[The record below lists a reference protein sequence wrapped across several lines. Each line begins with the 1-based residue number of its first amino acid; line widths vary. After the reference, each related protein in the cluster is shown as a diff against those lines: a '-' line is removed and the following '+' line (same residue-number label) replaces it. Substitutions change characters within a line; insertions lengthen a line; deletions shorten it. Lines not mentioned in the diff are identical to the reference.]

1 MGQLFSVILSLSIS
15 GGLVGLLILLL
26 RPLTERFFAKRW
38 SYYLWFLVI
47 ARLLLP
53 VHADVNLMEYLSVRL
68 AAVESGLAAAESA
81 VESVE
86 SGKNVG
92 FAGMTEV
99 AAGVAERSGRENTV
113 SDIQQNGYND
123 TAAQTE
129 SVVGTV
135 SNDAGVAETAA
146 DVTEMEEMTGQ
157 DTARSDGIETV
168 QNTAAVG
175 NGETAYSG
183 IAIDN
188 NTEGSRRERGL
199 FIAGIVWIFGVFVA
213 AFWKIISYQRF
224 AGGVRAASAP
234 VTDDRVYRKSAEIQM
249 RLGLGKRVP
258 IYESTVIDSPM
269 LIGILEPR
277 IYMPSTLLA
286 EITGKEND
294 ICLILHHELVHY
306 KRKDIWYKWLFQAVL
321 CVHWFNPLLYVFSRK
336 FNMDCE
342 LACDE
347 KVMALLSEEGRRAY
361 GNVLIDVAQKNLRET
376 NVFGKNLMHKNV
388 PTMTLLE
395 EKHTLKERL
404 RGIAHYH
411 KTGIVVGLCSAV
423 ALVLILAV
431 AVVCGAAGVSA
442 GGGNNFSAHS
452 EGGFAARFWGQI
464 SDSSFD
470 LGGPMWINT
479 KGKAYGIYDDD
490 ALIAGDSENDV
501 WRAYNYYGGDGSVKV
516 SKFTFNGSDTLW
528 ILYANRETT
537 MEISSEFY
545 LRDGRFKVV
554 YVGPDQTVQTL
565 NESGEKNTVKITM
578 PEGRN
583 VIKMVGQKA
592 RLEDIDIA
600 YSGIRK
606 EDLDGIYDSEEVEYA
621 YQALEGKRPL
631 DPDSLE
637 EACPYLKD
645 SEVSELA
652 RKAWEDEVA
661 LSEKNWENLFI
672 YSDNELT
679 AQYLSE
685 ELQAGRCEGFDSSI
699 LVKIAP
705 YMKEKDVSECFR
717 QLLERNAVAAPD
729 WGEIFVYSDANL
741 SAGYLAKAL
750 REGSIDGFDEEALGQ
765 ICYRVSTKPL
775 TDIVTAMKGTLSF
788 DGLIEY
794 VLPFVQKQDE
804 VVTCICYYI
813 DLGNVLTDEEL
824 RKVQA
829 YVSEEDFY
837 RVVEYN
843 GKRK

>member
-1 MGQLFSVILSLSIS
+1 MMGRLFSVILSLSIS

-26 RPLTERFFAKRW
+26 SPITERFFAKRW
-38 SYYLWFLVI
+38 TYYLWFLVI

-68 AAVESGLAAAESA
+68 AAVESGLTGADGAAEA
-81 VESVE
+81 
-86 SGKNVG
+86 
-92 FAGMTEV
+92 T
-99 AAGVAERSGRENTV
+99 
-113 SDIQQNGYND
+113 
-123 TAAQTE
+123 
-129 SVVGTV
+129 
-135 SNDAGVAETAA
+135 A
-146 DVTEMEEMTGQ
+146 DVTGEEMAGQ
-157 DTARSDGIETV
+157 DTGQTGGIETV
-168 QNTAAVG
+168 QNTAAGGKV
-175 NGETAYSG
+175 ESAYSG
-183 IAIDN
+183 IDTDN
-188 NTEGSRRERGL
+188 NIEGSRREL
-199 FIAGIVWIFGVFVA
+199 WLCMAGILWLFGVLIAVFR
-213 AFWKIISYQRF
+213 KIYIYQHF
-224 AGGVRAASAP
+224 AGAVRAASAP

-258 IYESTVIDSPM
+258 LYKSTVIDSPM
-269 LIGILEPR
+269 LVGILKPC
-277 IYMPSTLLA
+277 IYMPSALLA
-286 EITGKEND
+286 EMEGKEND

-306 KRKDIWYKWLFQAVL
+306 KRKDIWYKWLFQAAL
-321 CVHWFNPLLYVFSRK
+321 CVHWFNPLLYVFNRK

-361 GNVLIDVAQKNLRET
+361 GNVLLDVAQKNLCEQ
-376 NVFGKNLMHKNV
+376 NIFEKNWMMHKNV
-388 PTMTLLE
+388 PTMTRLE

-411 KTGIVVGLCSAV
+411 KNGIIMGLCSVV
-423 ALVLILAV
+423 ALVMLLAV

-442 GGGNNFSAHS
+442 SGGSTFSS
-452 EGGFAARFWGQI
+452 Y
-464 SDSSFD
+464 
-470 LGGPMWINT
+470 GPMLVNN
-479 KGKAYGIYDDD
+479 KGKAYQMYDDD

-501 WRAYNYYGGDGSVKV
+501 WRAYNYCGGDGNVKV
-516 SKFTFNGSDTLW
+516 SKFAFNGSDTLW

-565 NESGEKNTVKITM
+565 NESGKKNTVKITM

-606 EDLDGIYDSEEVEYA
+606 EDLDGIYDSETVEHA

-652 RKAWEDEVA
+652 RKAWEDDVA

-824 RKVQA
+824 QKVQA

-843 GKRK
+843 GKKK

>member
-1 MGQLFSVILSLSIS
+1 MMGRLFSVILSLSIS

-26 RPLTERFFAKRW
+26 SPITERFFAKRW
-38 SYYLWFLVI
+38 TYYLWFLVI

-68 AAVESGLAAAESA
+68 AAVESGLTGADGAAEA
-81 VESVE
+81 
-86 SGKNVG
+86 
-92 FAGMTEV
+92 T
-99 AAGVAERSGRENTV
+99 
-113 SDIQQNGYND
+113 
-123 TAAQTE
+123 
-129 SVVGTV
+129 
-135 SNDAGVAETAA
+135 A
-146 DVTEMEEMTGQ
+146 DVTGEEMAGQ
-157 DTARSDGIETV
+157 DTGQTGGIETV
-168 QNTAAVG
+168 QNTAAGGKV
-175 NGETAYSG
+175 ESAYSG
-183 IAIDN
+183 IDTDN
-188 NTEGSRRERGL
+188 NIEGSRREL
-199 FIAGIVWIFGVFVA
+199 WLCMAGILWLFGVLIAVFR
-213 AFWKIISYQRF
+213 KIYIYQHF
-224 AGGVRAASAP
+224 AGAVRAASAP

-258 IYESTVIDSPM
+258 LYKSTVIDSPM
-269 LIGILEPR
+269 LVGILKPC
-277 IYMPSTLLA
+277 IYMPSALLA
-286 EITGKEND
+286 EMEGKEND

-306 KRKDIWYKWLFQAVL
+306 KRKDIWYKWLFQAAL
-321 CVHWFNPLLYVFSRK
+321 CVHWFNPLLYVFNRK

-361 GNVLIDVAQKNLRET
+361 GNVLLDVAQKNLCEQ
-376 NVFGKNLMHKNV
+376 NIFEKNWMMHKNV

-411 KTGIVVGLCSAV
+411 KNGIIMGLCSVV
-423 ALVLILAV
+423 ALVMLLAV

-442 GGGNNFSAHS
+442 SGGSTFSS
-452 EGGFAARFWGQI
+452 Y
-464 SDSSFD
+464 
-470 LGGPMWINT
+470 GPMLVNN
-479 KGKAYGIYDDD
+479 KGKAYQMYDDD

-501 WRAYNYYGGDGSVKV
+501 WRAYNYCGGDGNVKV
-516 SKFTFNGSDTLW
+516 SKFAFNGSDTLW

-565 NESGEKNTVKITM
+565 NESGKKNTVKITM

-606 EDLDGIYDSEEVEYA
+606 EDLDGIYDSETVEHA

-652 RKAWEDEVA
+652 RKAWEDDVA

-824 RKVQA
+824 QKVQA

-837 RVVEYN
+837 RVVEHN
-843 GKRK
+843 GKKK

>member
-1 MGQLFSVILSLSIS
+1 MMGRLFSVILSLSIS

-26 RPLTERFFAKRW
+26 SPITERFFAKRW
-38 SYYLWFLVI
+38 TYYLWFLVI

-68 AAVESGLAAAESA
+68 AAVESGLTGADGAAEA
-81 VESVE
+81 T
-86 SGKNVG
+86 
-92 FAGMTEV
+92 A
-99 AAGVAERSGRENTV
+99 
-113 SDIQQNGYND
+113 DITG
-123 TAAQTE
+123 
-129 SVVGTV
+129 
-135 SNDAGVAETAA
+135 
-146 DVTEMEEMTGQ
+146 EEMAGQ
-157 DTARSDGIETV
+157 DTGQTGGIETA
-168 QNTAAVG
+168 QNTAAGGKV
-175 NGETAYSG
+175 ESAYSG
-183 IAIDN
+183 IDTDN
-188 NTEGSRRERGL
+188 NIGSGRREL
-199 FIAGIVWIFGVFVA
+199 WLHIAGILWLLGVLIAVFR
-213 AFWKIISYQRF
+213 KIYIYQHF
-224 AGGVRAASAP
+224 AGAVRAASAP

-258 IYESTVIDSPM
+258 LYKSTVIDSPM
-269 LIGILEPR
+269 LVGILKPC
-277 IYMPSTLLA
+277 IYMPSALLA
-286 EITGKEND
+286 EMEGKEND

-321 CVHWFNPLLYVFSRK
+321 CVHWFNPLLYVFNRK

-347 KVMALLSEEGRRAY
+347 KVMALLTEKGRRDY
-361 GNVLIDVAQKNLRET
+361 GNVLLDVAQKNLCEE
-376 NVFGKNLMHKNV
+376 NIFEKNWMMHKNV

-411 KTGIVVGLCSAV
+411 KNGIIMGLCSVV
-423 ALVLILAV
+423 ALVMLLAV
-431 AVVCGAAGVSA
+431 AVVCGAVGVSA
-442 GGGNNFSAHS
+442 DSGNNFSAHN
-452 EGGFAARFWGQI
+452 EGGIAARFLGQI
-464 SDSSFD
+464 SDASFNLDD
-470 LGGPMWINT
+470 LDGFMWANT
-479 KGKAYGIYDDD
+479 RGKAYGIYDDET
-490 ALIAGDSENDV
+490 LIAEDSESDV
-501 WRAYNYYGGDGSVKV
+501 WRAYNYCGGDGNVKV
-516 SKFTFNGSDTLW
+516 SKFAFNGSDTLW
-528 ILYANRETT
+528 ILYTNREMT

-565 NESGEKNTVKITM
+565 NESGKKNTVKITM

-606 EDLDGIYDSEEVEYA
+606 EDLDGIYDSETVEHA

-652 RKAWEDEVA
+652 RKAWEDDVA

-813 DLGNVLTDEEL
+813 DQGNVLTDEEL
-824 RKVQA
+824 QKVQA

-843 GKRK
+843 GKKK

>member
-1 MGQLFSVILSLSIS
+1 MMGRLFSVILSLSIS

-26 RPLTERFFAKRW
+26 SPITERFFAKRW
-38 SYYLWFLVI
+38 TYYLWFLVI

-68 AAVESGLAAAESA
+68 AAVESGLTGADGAAEA
-81 VESVE
+81 T
-86 SGKNVG
+86 
-92 FAGMTEV
+92 A
-99 AAGVAERSGRENTV
+99 
-113 SDIQQNGYND
+113 DITG
-123 TAAQTE
+123 
-129 SVVGTV
+129 
-135 SNDAGVAETAA
+135 
-146 DVTEMEEMTGQ
+146 EEMAGQ
-157 DTARSDGIETV
+157 DTGQTGGIETA
-168 QNTAAVG
+168 QNTAAGGKV
-175 NGETAYSG
+175 ESAYSG
-183 IAIDN
+183 IDTDN
-188 NTEGSRRERGL
+188 NIGSGRREL
-199 FIAGIVWIFGVFVA
+199 WLHIAGILWLLGVLIAVFR
-213 AFWKIISYQRF
+213 KIYIYQHF
-224 AGGVRAASAP
+224 AGAVRAASAP

-258 IYESTVIDSPM
+258 LYKSTVIDSPM
-269 LIGILEPR
+269 LVGILKPC
-277 IYMPSTLLA
+277 IYMPSALLA
-286 EITGKEND
+286 EMEGKEND

-321 CVHWFNPLLYVFSRK
+321 CVHWFNPLLYVFNRK

-347 KVMALLSEEGRRAY
+347 KVMALLTEKGRRDY
-361 GNVLIDVAQKNLRET
+361 GNVLLDVAQKNLCEE
-376 NVFGKNLMHKNV
+376 NIFEKNWMMHKNV

-411 KTGIVVGLCSAV
+411 KNGIIMGLCSVV
-423 ALVLILAV
+423 ALVMLLAV
-431 AVVCGAAGVSA
+431 AVVCGAVGVSA
-442 GGGNNFSAHS
+442 DSGNNFSAHN
-452 EGGFAARFWGQI
+452 EGGIAARFLGQI
-464 SDSSFD
+464 SDASFNLDD
-470 LGGPMWINT
+470 LDGFMWANT
-479 KGKAYGIYDDD
+479 RGKAYGIYDDET
-490 ALIAGDSENDV
+490 LIAEDSESDV
-501 WRAYNYYGGDGSVKV
+501 WRAYNYCGGDGNVKV
-516 SKFTFNGSDTLW
+516 SKFAFNGSDTLW
-528 ILYANRETT
+528 ILYTNREMT

-565 NESGEKNTVKITM
+565 NESGKKNTVKITM

-606 EDLDGIYDSEEVEYA
+606 EDLDGIYDSETVEHA

-652 RKAWEDEVA
+652 RKAWEDDVA

-824 RKVQA
+824 REVQG

-843 GKRK
+843 GKKK

>member
-1 MGQLFSVILSLSIS
+1 MMGRLFSVILSLSIS
-15 GGLVGLLILLL
+15 GGLVGLLILLM
-26 RPLTERFFAKRW
+26 RPLTDRFFAKRW
-38 SYYLWFLVI
+38 TYYLWFLVI

-68 AAVESGLAAAESA
+68 AAVESGLTGADGAAEA
-81 VESVE
+81 
-86 SGKNVG
+86 
-92 FAGMTEV
+92 T
-99 AAGVAERSGRENTV
+99 
-113 SDIQQNGYND
+113 
-123 TAAQTE
+123 
-129 SVVGTV
+129 
-135 SNDAGVAETAA
+135 A
-146 DVTEMEEMTGQ
+146 DVTGEEMAGQ
-157 DTARSDGIETV
+157 DTGQTGGIETA
-168 QNTAAVG
+168 QNTAAGGKV
-175 NGETAYSG
+175 ESAYSG
-183 IAIDN
+183 IDTDN
-188 NTEGSRRERGL
+188 NIGSGRREL
-199 FIAGIVWIFGVFVA
+199 WLHIAGILWLLGVLIAVFR
-213 AFWKIISYQRF
+213 KIYIYQHF
-224 AGGVRAASAP
+224 AGAVRAASAP

-258 IYESTVIDSPM
+258 LYKSTVIDSPM
-269 LIGILEPR
+269 LVGILKPC
-277 IYMPSTLLA
+277 IYMPSALLA
-286 EITGKEND
+286 EMEGKEND

-306 KRKDIWYKWLFQAVL
+306 KRKDIWYKWLFQAAL
-321 CVHWFNPLLYVFSRK
+321 CVHWFNPLLYVFNRK

-347 KVMALLSEEGRRAY
+347 KVMALLTEKGRRDY
-361 GNVLIDVAQKNLRET
+361 GNVLLDVAQKNLCEE
-376 NVFGKNLMHKNV
+376 NIFEKNWMMHKNV

-411 KTGIVVGLCSAV
+411 KNGIIMGLCSAV
-423 ALVLILAV
+423 ALVMLLAV

-442 GGGNNFSAHS
+442 SGGSTFSS
-452 EGGFAARFWGQI
+452 Y
-464 SDSSFD
+464 
-470 LGGPMWINT
+470 GPMLVNN
-479 KGKAYGIYDDD
+479 KGKAYQMYDDD

-501 WRAYNYYGGDGSVKV
+501 WRAYNYCGGDGNVKV

-537 MEISSEFY
+537 MEISSEFH

-565 NESGEKNTVKITM
+565 NESGEKNTVKITL

-592 RLEDIDIA
+592 RLEDVNIA
-600 YSGIRK
+600 YSGVRK
-606 EDLDGIYDSEEVEYA
+606 EDLDGIYDSEAVEYA

-631 DPDSLE
+631 DPESLE
-637 EACPYLKD
+637 EVCPYLKE

-652 RKAWEDEVA
+652 RKAWKDGVA
-661 LSEKNWENLFI
+661 LSEDNWQELFI
-672 YSDNELT
+672 YSDNEKT
-679 AQYLSE
+679 AKYLLE
-685 ELQAGRCEGFDSSI
+685 ELQAGRCGDFDSSI

-705 YMKEKDVSECFR
+705 YMKEQDVSECFR
-717 QLLERNAVAAPD
+717 QLLERNAISTSD
-729 WGEIFVYSDANL
+729 WEEIFAYSDANL

-824 RKVQA
+824 REVQA
-829 YVSEEDFY
+829 YVSEENFY

>member
-1 MGQLFSVILSLSIS
+1 MMGRLFSVILSLSIS

-26 RPLTERFFAKRW
+26 SPITERFFAKRW
-38 SYYLWFLVI
+38 TYYLWFLVI

-68 AAVESGLAAAESA
+68 AAVESGLTGADGAAEA
-81 VESVE
+81 
-86 SGKNVG
+86 
-92 FAGMTEV
+92 T
-99 AAGVAERSGRENTV
+99 
-113 SDIQQNGYND
+113 
-123 TAAQTE
+123 
-129 SVVGTV
+129 
-135 SNDAGVAETAA
+135 A
-146 DVTEMEEMTGQ
+146 DVTGEEMAGQ
-157 DTARSDGIETV
+157 DTGQTGGIETA
-168 QNTAAVG
+168 QNTAAGGKV
-175 NGETAYSG
+175 ESAYSG
-183 IAIDN
+183 IDTDN
-188 NTEGSRRERGL
+188 NIGSGRREL
-199 FIAGIVWIFGVFVA
+199 WLHIAGILWLLGVLIAVFR
-213 AFWKIISYQRF
+213 KIYIYQHF
-224 AGGVRAASAP
+224 AGAVRAASAP

-258 IYESTVIDSPM
+258 LYKSTVIDSPM
-269 LIGILEPR
+269 LVGILKPC
-277 IYMPSTLLA
+277 IYMPSALLA
-286 EITGKEND
+286 EMEGKEND

-321 CVHWFNPLLYVFSRK
+321 CVHWFNPLLYVFNRK

-347 KVMALLSEEGRRAY
+347 KVMALLTEKGRRDY
-361 GNVLIDVAQKNLRET
+361 GNVLLDVAQKNLCEE
-376 NVFGKNLMHKNV
+376 NIFEKNWMMHKNV

-411 KTGIVVGLCSAV
+411 KNGIIMGLCSVV
-423 ALVLILAV
+423 ALVMLLAV
-431 AVVCGAAGVSA
+431 AVVCGAVGVSA
-442 GGGNNFSAHS
+442 DSGNNFSAHN
-452 EGGFAARFWGQI
+452 EGGIAARFLGQI
-464 SDSSFD
+464 SDASFNLDD
-470 LGGPMWINT
+470 LDGFMWANT
-479 KGKAYGIYDDD
+479 RGKAYGIYDDET
-490 ALIAGDSENDV
+490 LIAEDSESDV
-501 WRAYNYYGGDGSVKV
+501 WRAYNYCGGENSVKV
-516 SKFTFNGSDTLW
+516 SKFAFNGSDTLW

-537 MEISSEFY
+537 MEISSEFH

-565 NESGEKNTVKITM
+565 NESGEKNTVKITL

-606 EDLDGIYDSEEVEYA
+606 EDLDSIYDSEAVEYA

-661 LSEKNWENLFI
+661 LSEDNWEELFI
-672 YSDNELT
+672 YSDSEVT
-679 AQYLSE
+679 AKYLLE
-685 ELQAGRCEGFDSSI
+685 ELQAGKGGDFNSNI

-813 DLGNVLTDEEL
+813 DQGNVLTDEEL
-824 RKVQA
+824 QKVQA

-843 GKRK
+843 GKKK

>member
-1 MGQLFSVILSLSIS
+1 MMGRLFSVILSLSIS

-26 RPLTERFFAKRW
+26 SPITERFFAKRW
-38 SYYLWFLVI
+38 TYYLWFLVI

-68 AAVESGLAAAESA
+68 AAVESGLTGADGAAEA
-81 VESVE
+81 
-86 SGKNVG
+86 
-92 FAGMTEV
+92 T
-99 AAGVAERSGRENTV
+99 
-113 SDIQQNGYND
+113 
-123 TAAQTE
+123 
-129 SVVGTV
+129 
-135 SNDAGVAETAA
+135 A
-146 DVTEMEEMTGQ
+146 DVTGEEMAGQ
-157 DTARSDGIETV
+157 DTGQTGGIETV
-168 QNTAAVG
+168 QNTAAGGKV
-175 NGETAYSG
+175 ESAYSG
-183 IAIDN
+183 IDTDN
-188 NTEGSRRERGL
+188 NIEGSRREL
-199 FIAGIVWIFGVFVA
+199 WLCMAGILWLFGVLIAVFR
-213 AFWKIISYQRF
+213 KIYIYQHF
-224 AGGVRAASAP
+224 AGAVRAASAP

-258 IYESTVIDSPM
+258 LYKSTVIDSPM
-269 LIGILEPR
+269 LVGILKPC
-277 IYMPSTLLA
+277 IYMPSALLA
-286 EITGKEND
+286 EMEGKEND

-306 KRKDIWYKWLFQAVL
+306 KRKDIWYKWLFQAAL
-321 CVHWFNPLLYVFSRK
+321 CVHWFNPLLYVFNRK

-361 GNVLIDVAQKNLRET
+361 GNVLLDVAQKNLCEQ
-376 NVFGKNLMHKNV
+376 NIFEKNWMMHKNV

-411 KTGIVVGLCSAV
+411 KNGIIMGLCSVV
-423 ALVLILAV
+423 ALVMLLAV

-442 GGGNNFSAHS
+442 SGGSTFSS
-452 EGGFAARFWGQI
+452 Y
-464 SDSSFD
+464 
-470 LGGPMWINT
+470 GPMLVNN
-479 KGKAYGIYDDD
+479 KGKAYQMYDDD

-501 WRAYNYYGGDGSVKV
+501 WRAYNYCGGDGNVKV
-516 SKFTFNGSDTLW
+516 SKFAFNGSDTLW

-565 NESGEKNTVKITM
+565 NESGKKNTVKITM

-606 EDLDGIYDSEEVEYA
+606 EDLDGIYDSETVEHA

-652 RKAWEDEVA
+652 RKAWEDDVA

-824 RKVQA
+824 QKVQA

-843 GKRK
+843 GKKK

>member
-1 MGQLFSVILSLSIS
+1 MGRLFSVILSLSIS

-38 SYYLWFLVI
+38 TYYLWFLVI

-53 VHADVNLMEYLSVRL
+53 VHVDVNLMEYLSVRL
-68 AAVESGLAAAESA
+68 TAVES
-81 VESVE
+81 
-86 SGKNVG
+86 
-92 FAGMTEV
+92 
-99 AAGVAERSGRENTV
+99 RENTA
-113 SDIQQNGYND
+113 SDIPQNGYSG
-123 TAAQTE
+123 TASQTE
-129 SVVGTV
+129 SPVGAVTNGV
-135 SNDAGVAETAA
+135 GVAAA
-146 DVTEMEEMTGQ
+146 GGKV
-157 DTARSDGIETV
+157 
-168 QNTAAVG
+168 
-175 NGETAYSG
+175 ETAYSG
-183 IAIDN
+183 LDIDN
-188 NTEGSRRERGL
+188 NMEGSRRELGL
-199 FIAGIVWIFGVFVA
+199 GIAGIVWIFGVLIE
-213 AFWKIISYQRF
+213 AFWKIISYLRF

-277 IYMPSTLLA
+277 IYMPSALLA

-294 ICLILHHELVHY
+294 TCLILHHELVHY
-306 KRKDIWYKWLFQAVL
+306 KRKDIWYKWLFQAAL
-321 CVHWFNPLLYVFSRK
+321 CVHWFNPLLYVFNRK

-376 NVFGKNLMHKNV
+376 NIIGKNLMHRNV

-395 EKHTLKERL
+395 EEHTLKERL

-411 KTGIVVGLCSAV
+411 KNGIVVGLCSMVAV
-423 ALVLILAV
+423 VMFLAV
-431 AVVCGAAGVSA
+431 AVVCGAAGVTA
-442 GGGNNFSAHS
+442 GGGNNFSAHN
-452 EGGFAARFWGQI
+452 EDDFAARFWGQI
-464 SDSSFD
+464 SDASFD
-470 LGGPMWINT
+470 LGEPMWINT

-490 ALIAGDSENDV
+490 TLIAEDSENDV
-501 WRAYNYYGGDGSVKV
+501 WRAYNYCGGDGNVKV

-537 MEISSEFY
+537 MEISSEFH

-565 NESGEKNTVKITM
+565 NESGEKNTVKITL
-578 PEGRN
+578 PKGRN

-592 RLEDIDIA
+592 QLDDVNIA
-600 YSGIRK
+600 YSGVRK
-606 EDLDGIYDSEEVEYA
+606 EDLDGVYDSEAVEYA
-621 YQALEGKRPL
+621 YQTLEGKRPL
-631 DPDSLE
+631 DPESLE
-637 EACPYLKD
+637 EVCPYLKEN
-645 SEVSELA
+645 EVSELA
-652 RKAWEDEVA
+652 RKAWEDEVV
-661 LSEKNWENLFI
+661 LSEDNWEELFI
-672 YSDNELT
+672 YSDSEMT
-679 AQYLSE
+679 AKYLLE
-685 ELQAGRCEGFDSSI
+685 ELQAGRGGDFDSNI

-705 YMKEKDVSECFR
+705 YMKEKDVSECFQ
-717 QLLERNAVAAPD
+717 QLLERNAVAASD
-729 WGEIFVYSDANL
+729 WEEIFVYSDANL

-750 REGSIDGFDEEALGQ
+750 REGSIDGFDEKALGQ

-775 TDIVTAMKGTLSF
+775 TDIVTAMGKGTLSF
-788 DGLIEY
+788 GGLMEY

-804 VVTCICYYI
+804 AVTCICYYI
-813 DLGNVLTDEEL
+813 DLGNALTDEEL

-829 YVSEEDFY
+829 YVSEENFY

>member
-1 MGQLFSVILSLSIS
+1 MMGRLFSVILSLSIS

-26 RPLTERFFAKRW
+26 RPITERFFAKRW
-38 SYYLWFLVI
+38 TYYLWFLVI

-68 AAVESGLAAAESA
+68 AAVESGLTGADGAAEA
-81 VESVE
+81 
-86 SGKNVG
+86 
-92 FAGMTEV
+92 T
-99 AAGVAERSGRENTV
+99 
-113 SDIQQNGYND
+113 
-123 TAAQTE
+123 
-129 SVVGTV
+129 
-135 SNDAGVAETAA
+135 A
-146 DVTEMEEMTGQ
+146 DVTGEEMAGQ
-157 DTARSDGIETV
+157 DTGQTGGIETV
-168 QNTAAVG
+168 QNTAAGGKV
-175 NGETAYSG
+175 ESAYSG
-183 IAIDN
+183 IDTDN
-188 NTEGSRRERGL
+188 NIEGSRREL
-199 FIAGIVWIFGVFVA
+199 WLHIAGILWLFGVLIAVFR
-213 AFWKIISYQRF
+213 KIYIYQHF
-224 AGGVRAASAP
+224 AGAVRAASAP

-258 IYESTVIDSPM
+258 LYKSTVIDSPM
-269 LIGILEPR
+269 LVGILKPC
-277 IYMPSTLLA
+277 IYMPSALLA
-286 EITGKEND
+286 EMEGKEND

-306 KRKDIWYKWLFQAVL
+306 KRKDIWYKWLFQAAL
-321 CVHWFNPLLYVFSRK
+321 CVHWFNPLLYVFNRK

-347 KVMALLSEEGRRAY
+347 KVMALLTEKGRRDY
-361 GNVLIDVAQKNLRET
+361 GNVLLDVAQKNLCEE
-376 NVFGKNLMHKNV
+376 NIFEKNWMMHKNV

-411 KTGIVVGLCSAV
+411 KNGIIMGLCSAV
-423 ALVLILAV
+423 ALVMLLAV

-442 GGGNNFSAHS
+442 SGGSTFSS
-452 EGGFAARFWGQI
+452 Y
-464 SDSSFD
+464 
-470 LGGPMWINT
+470 GPMLVNN
-479 KGKAYGIYDDD
+479 KGKAYQMYDDD

-501 WRAYNYYGGDGSVKV
+501 WRAYNYCGGDGNVKV
-516 SKFTFNGSDTLW
+516 SKFAFNGSDTLW
-528 ILYANRETT
+528 ILYANREMT

-565 NESGEKNTVKITM
+565 NESGKKNTVKITM

-606 EDLDGIYDSEEVEYA
+606 EDLDGIYDSETVEHA

-652 RKAWEDEVA
+652 RKAWEDDVA

-685 ELQAGRCEGFDSSI
+685 ELQAGRCGDFNSNI

-824 RKVQA
+824 REVQG

-843 GKRK
+843 GKKK

>member
-1 MGQLFSVILSLSIS
+1 MMGRLFSVILSLSIS

-26 RPLTERFFAKRW
+26 SPITERFFAKRW
-38 SYYLWFLVI
+38 TYYLWFLVI

-68 AAVESGLAAAESA
+68 AAVESGLTGADGAAEA
-81 VESVE
+81 
-86 SGKNVG
+86 
-92 FAGMTEV
+92 T
-99 AAGVAERSGRENTV
+99 
-113 SDIQQNGYND
+113 
-123 TAAQTE
+123 
-129 SVVGTV
+129 
-135 SNDAGVAETAA
+135 A
-146 DVTEMEEMTGQ
+146 DVTGEEMAGQ
-157 DTARSDGIETV
+157 DTGQTGGIETV
-168 QNTAAVG
+168 QNTAAGGKV
-175 NGETAYSG
+175 ESAYSG
-183 IAIDN
+183 IDTDN
-188 NTEGSRRERGL
+188 NIEGSRREL
-199 FIAGIVWIFGVFVA
+199 WLCMAGILWLFGVLIAVFR
-213 AFWKIISYQRF
+213 KIYIYQHF
-224 AGGVRAASAP
+224 AGAVRAASAP

-258 IYESTVIDSPM
+258 LYKSTVIDSPM
-269 LIGILEPR
+269 LVGILKPC
-277 IYMPSTLLA
+277 IYMPSALLA
-286 EITGKEND
+286 EMEGKEND

-306 KRKDIWYKWLFQAVL
+306 KRKDIWYKWLFQAAL
-321 CVHWFNPLLYVFSRK
+321 CVHWFNPLLYVFNRK

-361 GNVLIDVAQKNLRET
+361 GNVLLDVAQKNLCEQ
-376 NVFGKNLMHKNV
+376 NIFEKNWMMHKNV
-388 PTMTLLE
+388 PTMTRLE

-411 KTGIVVGLCSAV
+411 KNGIIMGLCSVV
-423 ALVLILAV
+423 ALVMLLAV

-442 GGGNNFSAHS
+442 SGGSTFSS
-452 EGGFAARFWGQI
+452 Y
-464 SDSSFD
+464 
-470 LGGPMWINT
+470 GPMLVNN
-479 KGKAYGIYDDD
+479 KGKAYQMYDDD

-501 WRAYNYYGGDGSVKV
+501 WHAYNYCGGDGNVKV
-516 SKFTFNGSDTLW
+516 SKFAFNGSDTLW

-565 NESGEKNTVKITM
+565 NESGKKNTVKITM

-606 EDLDGIYDSEEVEYA
+606 EDLDGIYDSETVEHA

-652 RKAWEDEVA
+652 RKAWEDDVA

-824 RKVQA
+824 QKVQA

-843 GKRK
+843 GKKK

>member
-1 MGQLFSVILSLSIS
+1 MGRLFSVILSLSIS

-38 SYYLWFLVI
+38 TYYLWFLVI

-53 VHADVNLMEYLSVRL
+53 VHADINLMEYLSVRL
-68 AAVESGLAAAESA
+68 AAVESGLAAAENAAESA
-81 VESVE
+81 E
-86 SGKNVG
+86 SGDNVS
-92 FAGMTEV
+92 AASMTEV
-99 AAGVAERSGRENTV
+99 AAGVAEGAGRENKA
-113 SDIQQNGYND
+113 SDMKQNEYND

-135 SNDAGVAETAA
+135 SNDAGTAETVANI
-146 DVTEMEEMTGQ
+146 TEAEKMAGR
-157 DTARSDGIETV
+157 DTES
-168 QNTAAVG
+168 
-175 NGETAYSG
+175 
-183 IAIDN
+183 
-188 NTEGSRRERGL
+188 SRRELGL
-199 FIAGIVWIFGVFVA
+199 GIAGTVWIFGVLIT
-213 AFWKIISYQRF
+213 AFWKIISYLRF

-277 IYMPSTLLA
+277 IYMPSDLLA

-294 ICLILHHELVHY
+294 TCLILHHELVHY
-306 KRKDIWYKWLFQAVL
+306 RRKDIWYKWLFQAAL
-321 CVHWFNPLLYVFSRK
+321 CVHWFNPLLYVFNRK

-376 NVFGKNLMHKNV
+376 NIFGKNLMHKNV

-411 KTGIVVGLCSAV
+411 KNGIVVGLCSAV
-423 ALVLILAV
+423 ALVMFLAV

-442 GGGNNFSAHS
+442 DRSNTFSTY
-452 EGGFAARFWGQI
+452 
-464 SDSSFD
+464 
-470 LGGPMWINT
+470 GPMMVNH
-479 KGKAYGIYDDD
+479 KGKAYQMYDDD
-490 ALIAGDSENDV
+490 ALIAEDSENDV
-501 WRAYNYYGGDGSVKV
+501 WRAYNYCGGDGNVKV
-516 SKFTFNGSDTLW
+516 SKFIFNGSDTLW

-537 MEISSEFY
+537 MEISSEFF
-545 LRDGRFKVV
+545 LLDGRFKVV

-565 NESGEKNTVKITM
+565 NESGEKNTVKITL

-600 YSGIRK
+600 YSGVRK
-606 EDLDGIYDSEEVEYA
+606 EDLDGIYDSEAVEYA

-631 DPDSLE
+631 DPESLKE
-637 EACPYLKD
+637 VCPYLKE

-652 RKAWEDEVA
+652 RKAWKDEVA
-661 LSEKNWENLFI
+661 LSEENWQELFI
-672 YSDNELT
+672 YSDNEMT
-679 AQYLSE
+679 AKYLLE

-699 LVKIAP
+699 LVETAP

-729 WGEIFVYSDANL
+729 WEEIFVYSDANL

-750 REGSIDGFDEEALGQ
+750 REGSIDGFDEKALGQ

-775 TDIVTAMKGTLSF
+775 TDIVTAMGKGTLSF
-788 DGLIEY
+788 DGLMEY

-829 YVSEEDFY
+829 YVSGEDFY

>member
-1 MGQLFSVILSLSIS
+1 MMGRLFSVILSLSIS

-26 RPLTERFFAKRW
+26 SPITERFFAKRW
-38 SYYLWFLVI
+38 TYYLWFLVI

-68 AAVESGLAAAESA
+68 AAVESGLTGADGAAEA
-81 VESVE
+81 
-86 SGKNVG
+86 
-92 FAGMTEV
+92 T
-99 AAGVAERSGRENTV
+99 
-113 SDIQQNGYND
+113 
-123 TAAQTE
+123 
-129 SVVGTV
+129 
-135 SNDAGVAETAA
+135 A
-146 DVTEMEEMTGQ
+146 DVTGEEMAGQ
-157 DTARSDGIETV
+157 DTGQTGGIETV
-168 QNTAAVG
+168 QNTAAGGKV
-175 NGETAYSG
+175 ESAYSG
-183 IAIDN
+183 IDTDN
-188 NTEGSRRERGL
+188 NIEGSRREL
-199 FIAGIVWIFGVFVA
+199 WLCMAGILWLFGVLIAVFR
-213 AFWKIISYQRF
+213 KIYIYQHF
-224 AGGVRAASAP
+224 AGAVRAASAP

-258 IYESTVIDSPM
+258 LYKSMVIDSPM
-269 LIGILEPR
+269 LVGILKPC
-277 IYMPSTLLA
+277 IYMPSALLA
-286 EITGKEND
+286 EMEGKEND

-306 KRKDIWYKWLFQAVL
+306 KRKDIWYKWLFQAAL
-321 CVHWFNPLLYVFSRK
+321 CVHWFNPLLYVFNRK

-361 GNVLIDVAQKNLRET
+361 GNVLIDVAQKNLCEE
-376 NVFGKNLMHKNV
+376 NIFEKNWMMHKNV

-411 KTGIVVGLCSAV
+411 KNGIIMGLCSVV
-423 ALVLILAV
+423 ALVMLLAV

-442 GGGNNFSAHS
+442 SGGSTFSS
-452 EGGFAARFWGQI
+452 Y
-464 SDSSFD
+464 
-470 LGGPMWINT
+470 GPMLVNN
-479 KGKAYGIYDDD
+479 KGKAYQMYDDD

-501 WRAYNYYGGDGSVKV
+501 WRAYNYCGGDGNVKV
-516 SKFTFNGSDTLW
+516 SKFAFNGSDTLW
-528 ILYANRETT
+528 ILYANREMT

-565 NESGEKNTVKITM
+565 NESGKKNTVKITM

-606 EDLDGIYDSEEVEYA
+606 EDLDGIYDSETVEHA

-652 RKAWEDEVA
+652 RKAWEDDVA

-685 ELQAGRCEGFDSSI
+685 ELQAGGCESFDSSI

-775 TDIVTAMKGTLSF
+775 TDIVTAMKGTLPF

-824 RKVQA
+824 QKVQA

-843 GKRK
+843 GKKK

>member
-1 MGQLFSVILSLSIS
+1 MMGRLFSVILSLSIS

-26 RPLTERFFAKRW
+26 SPITERFFAKRW
-38 SYYLWFLVI
+38 TYYLWFLVI

-68 AAVESGLAAAESA
+68 AAVESGLTGADGAAEA
-81 VESVE
+81 
-86 SGKNVG
+86 
-92 FAGMTEV
+92 T
-99 AAGVAERSGRENTV
+99 
-113 SDIQQNGYND
+113 
-123 TAAQTE
+123 
-129 SVVGTV
+129 
-135 SNDAGVAETAA
+135 A
-146 DVTEMEEMTGQ
+146 DVTGEEMAGQ
-157 DTARSDGIETV
+157 DTGQTGGIETV
-168 QNTAAVG
+168 QNTAAGGKV
-175 NGETAYSG
+175 ESAYSG
-183 IAIDN
+183 IDTDN
-188 NTEGSRRERGL
+188 NIEGSRREL
-199 FIAGIVWIFGVFVA
+199 WLCMAGILWLFGVLIAVFR
-213 AFWKIISYQRF
+213 KIYIYQHF
-224 AGGVRAASAP
+224 AGAVRAASAP

-258 IYESTVIDSPM
+258 LYKSTVIDSPM
-269 LIGILEPR
+269 LVGILKPC
-277 IYMPSTLLA
+277 IYMPSALLA
-286 EITGKEND
+286 EMEGKEND

-306 KRKDIWYKWLFQAVL
+306 KRKDIWYKWLFQAAL
-321 CVHWFNPLLYVFSRK
+321 CVHWFNPLLYVFNRK

-361 GNVLIDVAQKNLRET
+361 GNVLLDVAQKNLCEQ
-376 NVFGKNLMHKNV
+376 NIFEKNWMMHKNV
-388 PTMTLLE
+388 PTMTRLE

-411 KTGIVVGLCSAV
+411 KNGIIMGLCSVV
-423 ALVLILAV
+423 ALVMLLAV

-442 GGGNNFSAHS
+442 SGGSTFSS
-452 EGGFAARFWGQI
+452 Y
-464 SDSSFD
+464 
-470 LGGPMWINT
+470 GPMLVNN
-479 KGKAYGIYDDD
+479 KGKAYQMYDDD

-501 WRAYNYYGGDGSVKV
+501 WRAYNYCGGDGNVKV
-516 SKFTFNGSDTLW
+516 SKFAFNGSDTLW

-565 NESGEKNTVKITM
+565 NESGKKNTVKITM

-606 EDLDGIYDSEEVEYA
+606 EDLDGIYDSETVEHA

-652 RKAWEDEVA
+652 RKAWEDDVA

-813 DLGNVLTDEEL
+813 DQGNVLTDEEL
-824 RKVQA
+824 QKVQA

-843 GKRK
+843 GKKK

>member
-1 MGQLFSVILSLSIS
+1 MMGRLFSVILSLSIS

-26 RPLTERFFAKRW
+26 SPITERFFAKRW
-38 SYYLWFLVI
+38 TYYLWFLVI

-68 AAVESGLAAAESA
+68 AAVESGLTGADGAAEA
-81 VESVE
+81 
-86 SGKNVG
+86 
-92 FAGMTEV
+92 T
-99 AAGVAERSGRENTV
+99 
-113 SDIQQNGYND
+113 
-123 TAAQTE
+123 
-129 SVVGTV
+129 
-135 SNDAGVAETAA
+135 A
-146 DVTEMEEMTGQ
+146 DVTGEEMAGQ
-157 DTARSDGIETV
+157 DTGQTGGIETA
-168 QNTAAVG
+168 QNTAAGGKV
-175 NGETAYSG
+175 ESAYSG
-183 IAIDN
+183 IDTDN
-188 NTEGSRRERGL
+188 NIGSGRREL
-199 FIAGIVWIFGVFVA
+199 WLHIAGILWLLGVLIAVFR
-213 AFWKIISYQRF
+213 KIYIYQHF
-224 AGGVRAASAP
+224 AGAVRAASAP

-258 IYESTVIDSPM
+258 LYKSTVIDSPM
-269 LIGILEPR
+269 LVGILKPC
-277 IYMPSTLLA
+277 IYMPSALLA
-286 EITGKEND
+286 EMEGKEND

-321 CVHWFNPLLYVFSRK
+321 CVHWFNPLLYVFNRK

-347 KVMALLSEEGRRAY
+347 KVMALLTEKGRRDY
-361 GNVLIDVAQKNLRET
+361 GNVLLDVAQKNLCEE
-376 NVFGKNLMHKNV
+376 NIFEKNWMMHKNV

-411 KTGIVVGLCSAV
+411 KNGIIMGLCSVV
-423 ALVLILAV
+423 ALVMLLAV
-431 AVVCGAAGVSA
+431 AVVCGAVGVSA
-442 GGGNNFSAHS
+442 DSGNNFSAHN
-452 EGGFAARFWGQI
+452 EGGIAARFLGQI
-464 SDSSFD
+464 SDASFNLDD
-470 LGGPMWINT
+470 LDGFMWANT
-479 KGKAYGIYDDD
+479 RGKAYGIYDDET
-490 ALIAGDSENDV
+490 LIAEDSESDV
-501 WRAYNYYGGDGSVKV
+501 WRAYNYCGGDGNVKV
-516 SKFTFNGSDTLW
+516 SKFAFNGSDTLW
-528 ILYANRETT
+528 ILYTNREMT

-565 NESGEKNTVKITM
+565 NESGKKNTVKITM

-606 EDLDGIYDSEEVEYA
+606 EDLDGIYDSETVEHA

-652 RKAWEDEVA
+652 RKAWEDDVA

-813 DLGNVLTDEEL
+813 DQGNVLTDEEL
-824 RKVQA
+824 QKVQA

-843 GKRK
+843 GKKK

>member
-1 MGQLFSVILSLSIS
+1 MMGRLFSVILSLSIS

-26 RPLTERFFAKRW
+26 RPLTKRFFAKRW
-38 SYYLWFLVI
+38 TYYLWFLVI

-68 AAVESGLAAAESA
+68 AAVESGLAAAGNA
-81 VESVE
+81 VES
-86 SGKNVG
+86 GGNVSS
-92 FAGMTEV
+92 AGMTEM
-99 AAGVAERSGRENTV
+99 AAGITEGAGRENTA
-113 SDIQQNGYND
+113 SDIPQNGYSG
-123 TAAQTE
+123 TAGRTE
-129 SVVGTV
+129 TAVGTAL
-135 SNDAGVAETAA
+135 NDAGT
-146 DVTEMEEMTGQ
+146 T
-157 DTARSDGIETV
+157 ETV
-168 QNTAAVG
+168 AN
-175 NGETAYSG
+175 
-183 IAIDN
+183 I
-188 NTEGSRRERGL
+188 TEAEKMAGRDTESSRRELGL
-199 FIAGIVWIFGVFVA
+199 GIAGIVWIFGVLIAV
-213 AFWKIISYQRF
+213 FWKIISYQRF
-224 AGGVRAASAP
+224 AGGVRAASTP

-277 IYMPSTLLA
+277 IYMPSALLA

-294 ICLILHHELVHY
+294 TCLILHHELVHY
-306 KRKDIWYKWLFQAVL
+306 KRKDIWYKWLFQAAL
-321 CVHWFNPLLYVFSRK
+321 CVHWFNPLLYVFNRK

-376 NVFGKNLMHKNV
+376 NIFGKNLMHKNV

-411 KTGIVVGLCSAV
+411 KNGIVVGLCSAV
-423 ALVLILAV
+423 VLIMFLAV

-442 GGGNNFSAHS
+442 DGGNNFSAHN
-452 EGGFAARFWGQI
+452 EGGFAARFLGQI
-464 SDSSFD
+464 SDASFNLDD
-470 LGGPMWINT
+470 LDGFMWANT
-479 KGKAYGIYDDD
+479 RGKAYAIYDDET
-490 ALIAGDSENDV
+490 LIVEDSESDV
-501 WRAYNYYGGDGSVKV
+501 WRAYNYYGGENSVKV
-516 SKFTFNGSDTLW
+516 SKFAFNGSDTLW
-528 ILYANRETT
+528 ILYTNRETT

-545 LRDGRFKVV
+545 LLDGRFKVV

-565 NESGEKNTVKITM
+565 NESGEKSTVKITL

-606 EDLDGIYDSEEVEYA
+606 EDLDGVYNSEEVEYA

-637 EACPYLKD
+637 EVCPHLKE

-652 RKAWEDEVA
+652 RKAWKDEVA
-661 LSEKNWENLFI
+661 LSKENWQELFI
-672 YSDNELT
+672 YSDNEMT
-679 AQYLSE
+679 AKYLLE
-685 ELQAGRCEGFDSSI
+685 ELQAGRCGGFDSSI
-699 LVKIAP
+699 LVEIAP

-729 WGEIFVYSDANL
+729 WEEIFVYSDANL

-750 REGSIDGFDEEALGQ
+750 REGSIDGFDEKALGQ

-775 TDIVTAMKGTLSF
+775 TDIVTAMGKGTLSF
-788 DGLIEY
+788 DGLMEY

>member
-1 MGQLFSVILSLSIS
+1 MMGRLFSVILSLSIS

-38 SYYLWFLVI
+38 NYYLWFLVI

-81 VESVE
+81 VESTE

-92 FAGMTEV
+92 SAGMTEV
-99 AAGVAERSGRENTV
+99 AAGVAERPGRENTV
-113 SDIQQNGYND
+113 SDIQQNGYSG
-123 TAAQTE
+123 TASQTE
-129 SVVGTV
+129 SVVGAVT
-135 SNDAGVAETAA
+135 NGTGVAAA
-146 DVTEMEEMTGQ
+146 G
-157 DTARSDGIETV
+157 
-168 QNTAAVG
+168 
-175 NGETAYSG
+175 
-183 IAIDN
+183 
-188 NTEGSRRERGL
+188 
-199 FIAGIVWIFGVFVA
+199 GIVWIFGVLIA
-213 AFWKIISYQRF
+213 AFRKIISYLRF

-277 IYMPSTLLA
+277 IYMPSALLA

-294 ICLILHHELVHY
+294 TCLILHHELVHY
-306 KRKDIWYKWLFQAVL
+306 KRKDIWYKWLFQAAL
-321 CVHWFNPLLYVFSRK
+321 CVHWFNPLLYVFNRK

-376 NVFGKNLMHKNV
+376 NIFGKSLMHKNV

-411 KTGIVVGLCSAV
+411 KNGIVVGLCSAV
-423 ALVLILAV
+423 AVVMFLTV

-442 GGGNNFSAHS
+442 GGGNNFSAHN
-452 EGGFAARFWGQI
+452 EGDFAARFLGQI
-464 SDSSFD
+464 SDASFNLDD
-470 LGGPMWINT
+470 LDGFMLANT
-479 KGKAYGIYDDD
+479 RGKAYGIYDDET
-490 ALIAGDSENDV
+490 LIAEDSESDV
-501 WRAYNYYGGDGSVKV
+501 WRAYNYCGGENSVKV
-516 SKFTFNGSDTLW
+516 SKFAFNGSDTLW
-528 ILYANRETT
+528 ILYTNRETT
-537 MEISSEFY
+537 MEISSEFH

-554 YVGPDQTVQTL
+554 YVGPDRTVQML
-565 NESGEKNTVKITM
+565 NESGKKNTVKITL

-600 YSGIRK
+600 YSGVRK
-606 EDLDGIYDSEEVEYA
+606 EDLDGIYDSETVEHA

-631 DPDSLE
+631 DPDGLE
-637 EACPYLKD
+637 EACPYLKE

-661 LSEKNWENLFI
+661 LSEKNWQDLFI

-679 AQYLSE
+679 AQYLLE
-685 ELQAGRCEGFDSSI
+685 ELQAGRGGDFNSNI

-717 QLLERNAVAAPD
+717 YLLERNAVSKSD
-729 WGEIFVYSDANL
+729 WEEIFVYSDANL

-750 REGSIDGFDEEALGQ
+750 REGSIDGFDEKALGQ

-775 TDIVTAMKGTLSF
+775 TDIVTAMGKGTLSF
-788 DGLIEY
+788 GGLMEY

-804 VVTCICYYI
+804 AVTCIYYYI

-824 RKVQA
+824 REVQA
-829 YVSEEDFY
+829 YVSEENFY